1 MDSIK
6 LTKLQKK
13 EMKNLMGGEPPKC
26 SCTCDCSCPSCGDE
40 TTGQLAGANQS
51 SHISISTCMSI
62 DTASSESKNTTPG
75 NPGTP
80 QQ

>member
-26 SCTCDCSCPSCGDE
+26 SCTCDCSCPSCGDG
-40 TTGQLAGANQS
+40 TIGQLAGANQS
-51 SHISISTCMSI
+51 SHISMNTISSFSSSSTK
-62 DTASSESKNTTPG
+62 SESSTPV

-80 QQ
+80 QE